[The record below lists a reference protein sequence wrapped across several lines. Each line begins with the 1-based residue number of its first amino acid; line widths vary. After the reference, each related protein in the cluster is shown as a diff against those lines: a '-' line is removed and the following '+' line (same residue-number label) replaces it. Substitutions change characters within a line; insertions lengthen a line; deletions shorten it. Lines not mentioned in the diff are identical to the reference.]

1 MNTESSKISESN
13 NFLNKFTDKI
23 NLKNLNKNIAL
34 ANLSIYCT
42 WKNIKSAYN
51 NNKIYVPTWN
61 E

>member
-1 MNTESSKISESN
+1 MNTENSKISESN

-51 NNKIYVPTWN
+51 NNRIYVPTWN